1 MHPDEIVNYI
11 SAIPTGYSEAM
22 YNGKKYGMSRT
33 DFAGERS
40 TKVYAEELGGSD
52 HLSFNYY
59 RTKNSNL
66 LKTCEMPEQ
75 KVLDFLAEMTL
86 LKNSTN
92 R

>member
-52 HLSFNYY
+52 HLSFNFY
-59 RTKNSNL
+59 RTGKRVL
-66 LKTCEMPEQ
+66 LRTCEMPEQ